1 MKILIEETI
10 YEGSGTEIMDQ
21 LRGQVFDPTEF
32 PDTESY
38 IWYLW
43 GNYVRMT
50 GLDFD
55 LPQSDTETQARAI
68 LYQLAKIGGLAL
80 LEEG

>member
-1 MKILIEETI
+1 MKILIDETI

-21 LRGQVFDPTEF
+21 LRAQVFDPTEF

-55 LPQSDTETQARAI
+55 LPQSDTETQSRAM
-68 LYQLAKIGGLAL
+68 LYQLAKIGGLEL